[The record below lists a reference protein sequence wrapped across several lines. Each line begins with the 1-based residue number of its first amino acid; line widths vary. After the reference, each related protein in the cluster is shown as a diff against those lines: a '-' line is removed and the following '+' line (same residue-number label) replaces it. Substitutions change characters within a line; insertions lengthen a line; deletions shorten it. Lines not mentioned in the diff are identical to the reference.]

1 MINETINLR
10 KEEINGF
17 MPTLTT
23 YVIYDSVYR
32 NDTLRRDPSFADEA
46 EKQKKRPAVIICPG
60 GGYGFCSPREAE
72 PIAIQMNAAGF
83 NAFVVDY
90 CVAPIRY
97 PEALKDVSEAIKLVR
112 ANADKWGVDPNKIA
126 VCGFS
131 AGAHLAG
138 SIGTLWNSESAV
150 KCENEENKP
159 NAMILSY
166 PVLIYGEKAHKGS
179 FENLLGEGLSDA
191 EYDKMSLE
199 KHIDGDTPPAFLWH
213 TFSDDCVPVENSLVF
228 ASELRK
234 HDIPFEM
241 HIYPNGYHGLSTADA
256 ETCVDGGIPHVSSW
270 LGLACDWL
278 KSVFA

>member
-1 MINETINLR
+1 MICEKINLR

-32 NDTLRRDPSFADEA
+32 NNAIWDDPEFKDET
-46 EKQKKRPAVIICPG
+46 EKQRKRPAVIICPG
-60 GGYGFCSPREAE
+60 GGYAFCSPREAE
-72 PIAIQMNAAGF
+72 PIAIQMNAAGI
-83 NAFVVDY
+83 NAFVLDY

-112 ANADKWGVDPNKIA
+112 ANADKWGVDPDKIA

-131 AGAHLAG
+131 AGGHLAG
-138 SIGTLWNSESAV
+138 SIGTLWNSDPAV
-150 KCENEENKP
+150 KCDGKANKP

-179 FENLLGEGLSDA
+179 FENLLGEGLTDA

-199 KHIDGDTPPAFLWH
+199 KHIDGDTPSAFLWH
-213 TFSDDCVPVENSLVF
+213 TFEDDCVPVENSLVF
-228 ASELRK
+228 ANELKK
-234 HDIPFEM
+234 HDVPFEL
-241 HIYPNGYHGLSTADA
+241 HIYPKGGHGLSLATT
-256 ETCVDGGIPHVSSW
+256 ETGDCDDLHVNSW
-270 LGLACDWL
+270 VKLACEWL
-278 KSVFA
+278 KIVFK